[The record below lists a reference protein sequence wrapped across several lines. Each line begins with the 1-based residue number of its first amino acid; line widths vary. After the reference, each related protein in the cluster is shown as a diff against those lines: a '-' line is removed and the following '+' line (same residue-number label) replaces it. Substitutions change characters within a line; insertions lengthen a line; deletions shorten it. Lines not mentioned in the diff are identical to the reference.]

1 MTIPSQLGIFLLSNQ
16 FSTGKSNSAI
26 NKARNSGIKIKENKR
41 NTKRITTAAIMS
53 KDTLIVL
60 ISLRK

>member
-1 MTIPSQLGIFLLSNQ
+1 LLSNQ